1 MKLVL
6 DEKWQVDDGG
16 TMNSKALLSM
26 CVLGAALA
34 EARADTLTA
43 EDTAPAQVTLPKG
56 RFVLDV
62 YLEIS
67 LADGAVFKPFSIS
80 PDLWYG
86 VTDEITVGLIHS
98 AVGELGFIGGVG
110 TALCLTGS
118 DNGCPKVYNN
128 IGAQARYKLMEGEYS
143 IALDGGLFF
152 DSFDPEVFLKLKIG
166 AVGRW
171 QKDRFAVEGA
181 PALLFGLTNRSV
193 DTPFGSITVNGDAL
207 LLPITGMYT
216 VAPKAVIAV
225 QTGLILPFQQTGDTW
240 QLPLSIGFHYLATEH
255 LSLTAAFSL
264 LRLLGGSS
272 GDAFDAR
279 SLTIGG
285 SYAL

>member
-1 MKLVL
+1 MK
-6 DEKWQVDDGG
+6 
-16 TMNSKALLSM
+16 SKALITM

-62 YLEIS
+62 FLEIS
-67 LADGAVFKPFSIS
+67 LSTDAVFKPFSIS

-86 VTDEITVGLIHS
+86 ITDDITVGLVHS
-98 AVGELGFIGGVG
+98 PTPEFGFIGLVG
-110 TALCLTGS
+110 TSLCLTGS
-118 DNGCPKVYNN
+118 DNGCPHVYDN
-128 IGAQARYKLMEGEYS
+128 IGADLRYRLLEGEYA
-143 IALDGGLFF
+143 IALDGGLFIN
-152 DSFDPEVFLKLKIG
+152 SFDPDVFLKLKIG

-171 QKDRFAVEGA
+171 QKDRFAVEAA
-181 PALLFGLTNRSV
+181 PALLFGLTNRSE
-193 DTPFGSITVNGDAL
+193 DFFGASVTVNGDIL
-207 LLPITGMYT
+207 VLPIAGLYT
-216 VAPKAVIAV
+216 VAPKTVIEV

-240 QLPLSIGFHYLATEH
+240 QLPVSIGVHYLVTEH
-255 LSLTAAFSL
+255 LNLTAVFSL
-264 LRLLGGSS
+264 LRLAGGSS
-272 GDAFDAR
+272 AGAFDER